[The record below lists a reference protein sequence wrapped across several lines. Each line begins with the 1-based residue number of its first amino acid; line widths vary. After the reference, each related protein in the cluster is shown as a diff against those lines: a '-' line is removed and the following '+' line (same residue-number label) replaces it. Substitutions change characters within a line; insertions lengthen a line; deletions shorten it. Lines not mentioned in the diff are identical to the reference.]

1 MPERK
6 PKIKDNI
13 SPLDVVFLISVAIS
27 IIMSILALALEP
39 GLQLFANKYFRYA
52 NEAGHAVLMDY
63 FLICILLSFYPSVIR
78 IAVLNEIEGRSAV
91 GIRDCGVTMEKCTGF
106 LVLVITMNHI
116 YSNAAQSGRAQGGTA
131 MAVIAMLL
139 LFTMFIMEVVVFFT
153 CRARYKGFLIGL
165 ITLGCFSTVLFIVGA
180 VLNYDR
186 TPHFGAWL
194 IAACCLS
201 FISSI
206 ITVIDH
212 CTDTVYG

>member
-13 SPLDVVFLISVAIS
+13 SPLDVVFLISVTIS

-39 GLQLFANKYFRYA
+39 GLQHCFGFQM
-52 NEAGHAVLMDY
+52 HD
-63 FLICILLSFYPSVIR
+63 SV
-78 IAVLNEIEGRSAV
+78 
-91 GIRDCGVTMEKCTGF
+91 VTMEKCTGF

-116 YSNAAQSGRAQGGTA
+116 YSNATQSGRAQGGTA
-131 MAVIAMLL
+131 MAVIAMLF

-153 CRARYKGFLIGL
+153 CRTRYKGFLIGL
-165 ITLGCFSTVLFIVGA
+165 ITLGCFSTVLFILGA

-212 CTDTVYG
+212 FTDTVYG